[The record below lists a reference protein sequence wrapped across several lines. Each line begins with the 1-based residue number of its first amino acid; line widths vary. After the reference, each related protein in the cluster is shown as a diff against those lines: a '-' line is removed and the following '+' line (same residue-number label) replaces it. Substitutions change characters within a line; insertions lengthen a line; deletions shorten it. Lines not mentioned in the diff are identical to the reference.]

1 MQALLTALRAVGES
15 TRLRLLALCSRAELS
30 VSDLTQILAMSQP
43 GISRHLR
50 LLCEAGLL
58 ERSREGTWAFYR
70 LARSGKNVD
79 LASALAALIPE
90 DDEIARD
97 LARLE
102 EIQADR
108 EASASAYFRS
118 NAGDWNRIRSLHVD
132 DREVE
137 EALKGLFTKKGVENY
152 LDIGTGTG
160 RMLELFG
167 PRVGRGTGLDLSH
180 EMLMIARAALEKA
193 GLRNCALQQGD
204 MYALPWHGQ
213 TFDAVTLHQVLHYAD
228 DPAAVLIEAGRVL
241 RPGGFLLLVDFAPHG
256 IENLRKEHAHRRLG
270 FADDEI
276 AGWCQ
281 TAGLKAPEVTHLHGA
296 SLTVMIWK
304 AVRAT
309 PGVTI
314 SEKHKGGKKPHAS
327 LDKQKE
333 QGASSRL

>member
-108 EASASAYFRS
+108 EASASA
-118 NAGDWNRIRSLHVD
+118 
-132 DREVE
+132 
-137 EALKGLFTKKGVENY
+137 
-152 LDIGTGTG
+152 
-160 RMLELFG
+160 
-167 PRVGRGTGLDLSH
+167 
-180 EMLMIARAALEKA
+180 
-193 GLRNCALQQGD
+193 
-204 MYALPWHGQ
+204 
-213 TFDAVTLHQVLHYAD
+213 
-228 DPAAVLIEAGRVL
+228 
-241 RPGGFLLLVDFAPHG
+241 
-256 IENLRKEHAHRRLG
+256 
-270 FADDEI
+270 
-276 AGWCQ
+276 
-281 TAGLKAPEVTHLHGA
+281 
-296 SLTVMIWK
+296 
-304 AVRAT
+304 
-309 PGVTI
+309 
-314 SEKHKGGKKPHAS
+314 
-327 LDKQKE
+327 
-333 QGASSRL
+333 

>member
-1 MQALLTALRAVGES
+1 MQSLLTALRAVGES

-30 VSDLTQILAMSQP
+30 VSDLTQILAQSQP

-70 LARSGKNVD
+70 LARSGRNFD
-79 LASALAALIPE
+79 LARALAALIPE

-97 LARLE
+97 LVRLE

-108 EASASAYFRS
+108 EAAASDYFRS

-137 EALKGLFTKKGVENY
+137 ESLRGLFTKKGVENY

-180 EMLMIARAALEKA
+180 EMLMIARATLEKA

-204 MYALPWHGQ
+204 MYALPWQEQ
-213 TFDAVTLHQVLHYAD
+213 TFDAVTLHQVLHFAD
-228 DPAAVLIEAGRVL
+228 DPAAVLVEAARVL
-241 RPGGFLLLVDFAPHG
+241 RPGGFLLVVDFAPHG
-256 IENLRKEHAHRRLG
+256 IENLRQEHAHRRLG

-281 TAGLKAPEVTHLHGA
+281 SAGLKTPKATHLHGDK
-296 SLTVMIWK
+296 LTVTIWK

-309 PGVTI
+309 SGASASQELKDGNNPRL
-314 SEKHKGGKKPHAS
+314 S
-327 LDKQKE
+327 LDKQKK
-333 QGASSRL
+333 QGAPSRL